1 MKPARGLG
9 KSIWAPGAT
18 TRRSGLRSGSGS
30 GSGSHNGSDKRQP
43 EARSKS
49 LPPSRLEG
57 AKAAKAAKA
66 AAAAAAA
73 SSSSSTSKTPPSP
86 KKKTSSTAT
95 ATTSPPPAAI
105 FSPELRIQSFRRFEQ
120 TCHRLRWKF
129 IDLQSSYDRALRP
142 FEWKFTAQ
150 DAERNFKVDFH
161 EFYAW
166 IEQALVFLL
175 LIFGVTVESAAWG
188 RGRRDGGGGGAGG
201 GGGGGGGGARR
212 GGGYSSSHTYHH
224 NVLKALEDTRNP
236 LHGTLGRGTVIEAL
250 WKAKELR
257 NRWKDAAE
265 GKETPPLK
273 LYDLRWI
280 VASILGG
287 LEEAYG
293 LAGRE
298 VVQGSDLG
306 LGREERSEGGEEDG
320 WEWMVEMMDWEPDGG
335 WGF

>member
-18 TRRSGLRSGSGS
+18 NRRSSSKSGSDE
-30 GSGSHNGSDKRQP
+30 HQP

-49 LPPSRLEG
+49 LP
-57 AKAAKAAKA
+57 

-73 SSSSSTSKTPPSP
+73 SSSSLPSKTPAAPPSP

-95 ATTSPPPAAI
+95 TTPPAAGT
-105 FSPELRIQSFRRFEQ
+105 SSELRIQSFRRFEQ

-142 FEWKFTAQ
+142 LEWKFTAQ

-175 LIFGVTVESAAWG
+175 RIFGVAVARAGW
-188 RGRRDGGGGGAGG
+188 GGGA
-201 GGGGGGGGARR
+201 GGARR
-212 GGGYSSSHTYHH
+212 GGGFSSSSSSHAYHH

-306 LGREERSEGGEEDG
+306 LGREERSEGEEEEDG

-335 WGF
+335 W

>member
-9 KSIWAPGAT
+9 KSIWAPGAA
-18 TRRSGLRSGSGS
+18 TRRSGSSSGT
-30 GSGSHNGSDKRQP
+30 HNSSDERQP
-43 EARSKS
+43 KALSKS

-57 AKAAKAAKA
+57 A
-66 AAAAAAA
+66 AAAA
-73 SSSSSTSKTPPSP
+73 SPSKTPPAPPSP

-95 ATTSPPPAAI
+95 TTPAAGT
-105 FSPELRIQSFRRFEQ
+105 SSELRIQSFRRFEQ

-142 FEWKFTAQ
+142 LEWKFTAQ

-175 LIFGVTVESAAWG
+175 RIFGVTVERAGW
-188 RGRRDGGGGGAGG
+188 GGGA
-201 GGGGGGGGARR
+201 GGARR
-212 GGGYSSSHTYHH
+212 GGGFSSSSSSSHAYHH
-224 NVLKALEDTRNP
+224 NVLKTLEDKRNP

-298 VVQGSDLG
+298 VVKGSDLG

-335 WGF
+335 W

>member
-1 MKPARGLG
+1 MKPASGLG

-18 TRRSGLRSGSGS
+18 TRRSGGSGSGS
-30 GSGSHNGSDKRQP
+30 GSGSHNYSTDERQP

-57 AKAAKAAKA
+57 AT

-73 SSSSSTSKTPPSP
+73 SSSPSKTPPSLAPPSP

-95 ATTSPPPAAI
+95 TTPAAR
-105 FSPELRIQSFRRFEQ
+105 SSSELRIQSFRRFEQ

-142 FEWKFTAQ
+142 LEWKFTAQ

-175 LIFGVTVESAAWG
+175 LIFGVTVERAGW
-188 RGRRDGGGGGAGG
+188 GGGAGRV
-201 GGGGGGGGARR
+201 RR
-212 GGGYSSSHTYHH
+212 GGGFSSSSSSSSHAYHH

-236 LHGTLGRGTVIEAL
+236 LHGTLGRGTVMEAL

-335 WGF
+335 W

>member
-1 MKPARGLG
+1 MKPASGLG
-9 KSIWAPGAT
+9 KSIWAPGTT
-18 TRRSGLRSGSGS
+18 TRRSGGSGLGS
-30 GSGSHNGSDKRQP
+30 GSGSHNYYSSDERQP
-43 EARSKS
+43 ETRSKS

-57 AKAAKAAKA
+57 A
-66 AAAAAAA
+66 AAA
-73 SSSSSTSKTPPSP
+73 SSSSPSKTPPSLAPPSP

-95 ATTSPPPAAI
+95 TTPATRS
-105 FSPELRIQSFRRFEQ
+105 SSELRIQSFRRFEQ

-142 FEWKFTAQ
+142 LEWKFTAQ

-175 LIFGVTVESAAWG
+175 LIFGVTVE
-188 RGRRDGGGGGAGG
+188 RAGW
-201 GGGGGGGGARR
+201 GGGARGARR
-212 GGGYSSSHTYHH
+212 GIGFSSSSSSHAYHH

-236 LHGTLGRGTVIEAL
+236 LHGTLGRGTVMEAL

-293 LAGRE
+293 LAGRK

-335 WGF
+335 W